1 MLAWYLEKNVQVL
14 PGGASAASGT
24 GGTSQGEWL
33 TALVVWLFEGLRLPW
48 PMSAILSVFSAGV
61 LGALLAWL
69 YHRLVYNE
77 WSSPEAIALIACL
90 GANAILVGAVMGD
103 HGAIPL
109 MLACAAVIPERA
121 GSRISVGDAQAKMSF
136 GLVLPFLFL
145 AGPGDRVADPGA
157 RRVGR
162 RIGSCSPTRRA
173 RLPRDV
179 PGSGDADAS
188 GDCGHGSPAMLGA
201 GNALQ
206 LFDEIYVR
214 AFRPH
219 LLAWNDAR
227 LVLGLCGLT
236 IAPAVLVI
244 VAYCLVEDRRRR
256 PWSAVAILVLPF
268 YLVAGTVLFS
278 WPIAFWGCRPP
289 CLLGTFAAW
298 LSVARISPTPRWA
311 SVAPIFLEAVIS
323 WSPQMLT
330 GGAVL
335 RLHPRLNAHAIY
347 VAPASAHPA
356 PSSPHMVAD
365 GFAQPATGRPDD
377 PRASSRR
384 EVSPC
389 RCLAGRGPSP
399 IQTEPLTPRT
409 SRPRLVLDSSGD
421 DSDGM

>member
-1 MLAWYLEKNVQVL
+1 MSSALKPGADRAGPGPAWVAAWAILLLGVLAWYLEKNVQVL

-24 GGTSQGEWL
+24 GALHNGEWL

-77 WSSPEAIALIACL
+77 WSPPEAIALIACL

-109 MLACAAVIPERA
+109 MLACAAVIPGTRRLE
-121 GSRISVGDAQAKMSF
+121 SVGDAQAEMSF

-145 AGPGDRVADPGA
+145 AGPATALLIPALAVFGAQSDPLA
-157 RRVGR
+157 RRDGR
-162 RIGSCSPTRRA
+162 AFLAMFLVAVMPTLLVIA
-173 RLPRDV
+173 GMV
-179 PGSGDADAS
+179 
-188 GDCGHGSPAMLGA
+188 AMLGA

-236 IAPAVLVI
+236 IVPAVLVI
-244 VAYCLVEDRRRR
+244 VAYCLVEDRRRQ

-278 WPIAFWGCRPP
+278 WPIAFWTPTAV
-289 CLLGTFAAW
+289 LLGTFAAW
-298 LSVARISPTPRWA
+298 LSVARISPTLRWA
-311 SVAPIFLEAVIS
+311 SVALIFLEAVIS
-323 WSPQMLT
+323 WSPPMLT

-335 RLHPRLNAHAIY
+335 RSTL
-347 VAPASAHPA
+347 
-356 PSSPHMVAD
+356 
-365 GFAQPATGRPDD
+365 G
-377 PRASSRR
+377 
-384 EVSPC
+384 
-389 RCLAGRGPSP
+389 
-399 IQTEPLTPRT
+399 
-409 SRPRLVLDSSGD
+409 
-421 DSDGM
+421 